1 MKKKIILIL
10 ACIVMLQGC
19 GSNKG
24 ESTPTTSE
32 EKQLISGVEQNDI
45 LKPSKDKVLSVRE
58 KCLEGMTD
66 EEISDLTSWIAAQNL
81 SLEQEYVYDGEFEKY
96 EDPDALI
103 WNLYDETG
111 EEVLIG
117 YAYDPDEKETTY
129 PEMDETEY
137 GEKYGEQ
144 VVTSNE
150 YNADAYIEKL
160 QALQETID
168 KEDFSADFQKL
179 IGYYNEIKESHS
191 VEALRNIYY
200 IYHDMDYYLLRYAP
214 EDFSEDMIAD
224 KSTIETYYGVL
235 DVMK

>member
-1 MKKKIILIL
+1 MKKTIILIL
-10 ACIVMLQGC
+10 ASVIILQGC
-19 GSNKG
+19 GSNKV
-24 ESTPTTSE
+24 ESTPTISE
-32 EKQLISGVEQNDI
+32 EKELTTEEKNDSLI
-45 LKPSKDKVLSVRE
+45 PSKDKVLTVR
-58 KCLEGMTD
+58 KQCLEGMTD

-81 SLEQEYVYDGEFEKY
+81 SLEQEYVYDGKFEKY

-117 YAYDPDEKETTY
+117 YAYDPDEKEATY

-137 GEKYGEQ
+137 GEKYGEP

-160 QALQETID
+160 QVLQETID
-168 KEDFSADFQKL
+168 NEDFSADFQKL

>member
-1 MKKKIILIL
+1 MKKTIILIL
-10 ACIVMLQGC
+10 ASVIILQGC
-19 GSNKG
+19 GVNKV
-24 ESTPTTSE
+24 ESVPTTLKEKTLESDE
-32 EKQLISGVEQNDI
+32 ENNDSRV
-45 LKPSKDKVLSVRE
+45 PSKDKVLTVRE

-81 SLEQEYVYDGEFEKY
+81 SLEQEYVYEGEFEKY

-103 WNLYDETG
+103 WNLYDEIG

-117 YAYDPDEKETTY
+117 YAYDSDEKEATY

-137 GEKYGEQ
+137 GEKYGEP

-160 QALQETID
+160 QALQETINNA
-168 KEDFSADFQKL
+168 DFSAEIQKL
-179 IGYYNEIKESHS
+179 IGYYNEVKESHS
-191 VEALRNIYY
+191 VGALCNIYY
-200 IYHDMDYYLLRYAP
+200 TYHDMDYYLLRYAP
-214 EDFSEDMIAD
+214 EDFSEDMITD
-224 KSTIETYYGVL
+224 KSTIGTYYGVL